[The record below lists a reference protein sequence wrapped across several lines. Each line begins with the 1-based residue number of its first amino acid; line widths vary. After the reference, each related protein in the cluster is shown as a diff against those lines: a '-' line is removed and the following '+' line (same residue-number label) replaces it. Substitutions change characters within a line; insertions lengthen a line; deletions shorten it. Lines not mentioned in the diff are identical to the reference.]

1 MIFVT
6 VGTQL
11 PFPRL
16 IQTVDD
22 LAEGLSEDVV
32 AQVGPDTTP
41 RAHLSARPMLTPS
54 EFDTLFRQARVIIGH
69 AGIGTVLSAR
79 RFEKPVILVP
89 RRHDKGEHRND
100 HQLATVKAL
109 KGAPGIYI
117 AENGEEI
124 AALLSQELSAPSA
137 AAAKTESHASL
148 IAELRRLIT
157 MDS

>member
-69 AGIGTVLSAR
+69 AGIGTLRGPLGSILPKMAR
-79 RFEKPVILVP
+79 RSPRCYPRSFRHPRPQRP
-89 RRHDKGEHRND
+89 RR
-100 HQLATVKAL
+100 KAMR
-109 KGAPGIYI
+109 A
-117 AENGEEI
+117 
-124 AALLSQELSAPSA
+124 
-137 AAAKTESHASL
+137 
-148 IAELRRLIT
+148 
-157 MDS
+157 